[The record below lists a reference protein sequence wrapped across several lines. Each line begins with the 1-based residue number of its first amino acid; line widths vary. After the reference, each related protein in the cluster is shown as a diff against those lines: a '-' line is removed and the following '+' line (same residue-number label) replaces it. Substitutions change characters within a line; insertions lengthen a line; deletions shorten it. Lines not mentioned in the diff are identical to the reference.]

1 MDDRR
6 RWYQG
11 IGVTGPLIVAGVA
24 LVTTINN
31 TAWDIVTA
39 PFSIWS
45 LMFLFFL
52 TRNVVLGLATLGTA
66 VWVRNRYP
74 AGGLVRYAVAA
85 GAIIVVTGIVWFL
98 GAWIYAWMGW
108 GAPPVDMDTPPAI
121 LVLLVF
127 SRILRYSAVGV
138 VITGAWLYLCTQA
151 EHAAAVEQCAIDAEQ
166 MDRQTAEARLQV
178 LEAQIEPH
186 FLFNTL
192 AHVKRLYD
200 TDRAAGARMLH
211 DLASY
216 LAGALPQMRAASTLG
231 RELDHVRA
239 YLNIQQ
245 IRMGRRLAFSIDV
258 PEALRDASLPPLMV
272 LTLVENAIKHGLSPL
287 REGGRIDVRASVSAG
302 QLVVRVADTGQG
314 FTSSVGGGTGLAN
327 TRARLT
333 AKYGAQASLSLE
345 INQPRGVV
353 AMISLPYE
361 RAGRGRD
368 A

>member
-1 MDDRR
+1 M
-6 RWYQG
+6 
-11 IGVTGPLIVAGVA
+11 
-24 LVTTINN
+24 
-31 TAWDIVTA
+31 
-39 PFSIWS
+39 
-45 LMFLFFL
+45 
-52 TRNVVLGLATLGTA
+52 
-66 VWVRNRYP
+66 
-74 AGGLVRYAVAA
+74 
-85 GAIIVVTGIVWFL
+85 
-98 GAWIYAWMGW
+98 
-108 GAPPVDMDTPPAI
+108 
-121 LVLLVF
+121 
-127 SRILRYSAVGV
+127 
-138 VITGAWLYLCTQA
+138 
-151 EHAAAVEQCAIDAEQ
+151 
-166 MDRQTAEARLQV
+166 
-178 LEAQIEPH
+178 
-186 FLFNTL
+186 
-192 AHVKRLYD
+192 
-200 TDRAAGARMLH
+200 
-211 DLASY
+211 
-216 LAGALPQMRAASTLG
+216 
-231 RELDHVRA
+231 RA